1 MSGCS
6 LPPSWVPWRPA
17 GGCSLLL
24 GLRALSWGQ
33 GRAAGHSLAPSLP
46 PVPHAQDLG
55 SMGTD
60 GSLQAAG
67 GMGAEEEPSAS
78 PGHRAGGGWRPWRG
92 VTEATRWVSLGADIV
107 PQSSARQLRSSV
119 GPFLAPRPSA
129 SAQPSAWPCCGF
141 RPLGRQRP
149 PRPLSRCS
157 LRPPRPAPPR
167 PWPVG
172 AAGGS
177 RGTAWAQGMGLG
189 WLLSAPQ
196 PLVASQRWGLGLPG
210 SSPPGVEAQRC
221 WPGWAPSSRRVCAGV
236 CRSQVAPSGRGDSGA
251 PSARGK
257 HRGDT
262 SQQSEGAGQTR
273 WRPGASLF
281 PALAGRAPKVSTLL
295 LGPCP

>member
-6 LPPSWVPWRPA
+6 LPPSRVLWRPA

-78 PGHRAGGGWRPWRG
+78 PGHRTGGGWRPWRG

-107 PQSSARQLRSSV
+107 PQSSVWQLRSSV

-129 SAQPSAWPCCGF
+129 SAQPLAWPCCGF

-210 SSPPGVEAQRC
+210 SSPPQGGGPALLAGLGTEQQTGVRWCLPFPGSAL
-221 WPGWAPSSRRVCAGV
+221 WPG
-236 CRSQVAPSGRGDSGA
+236 
-251 PSARGK
+251 
-257 HRGDT
+257 
-262 SQQSEGAGQTR
+262 
-273 WRPGASLF
+273 
-281 PALAGRAPKVSTLL
+281 
-295 LGPCP
+295 